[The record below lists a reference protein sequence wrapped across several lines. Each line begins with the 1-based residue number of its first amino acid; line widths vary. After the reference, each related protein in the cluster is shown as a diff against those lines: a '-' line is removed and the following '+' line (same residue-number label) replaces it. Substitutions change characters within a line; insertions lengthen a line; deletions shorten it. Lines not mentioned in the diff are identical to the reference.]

1 VTGKHV
7 PEGKRTTMTFPPT
20 SDRSGRPAAGRAA
33 VTDPAGR
40 PEGAGRVAAGAW
52 GPAPD
57 VATPAGT
64 ARVARPVRKRRASQ
78 FDRGRGY
85 VSQQDWRVPRVGATM
100 KTLHLILLVLLVV
113 VGVGPMLLLAKYAI
127 TPTQDIIRS
136 PLAVFPHG
144 VRWQNISEAWNDVQ
158 ISRYFLNTIWLAAG
172 SWFVQLLVA
181 TTGGYVLS
189 VLRPAWAKIV
199 NGLVIATLFVPS
211 VVLLVPLYLTILNPP
226 VVGTSLINNFFAVW
240 LPSGASAFNVVLVTR
255 FFDNL
260 PREVFEAA
268 KVDGASSFRLFWSV
282 VLPMSKPI
290 LGVVSVFAT
299 IASWKDFLW
308 PMLVLKDPSKQPLS
322 VRLPAI
328 ASQTDLGVFL
338 ASLAIATLI
347 PVVFFLVFQR
357 MFLSGAG
364 LGGAVKG

>member
-1 VTGKHV
+1 
-7 PEGKRTTMTFPPT
+7 MTYPPT
-20 SDRSGRPAAGRAA
+20 AEESGRAA
-33 VTDPAGR
+33 AGQGARHVATGGGWRGAADVAAPAG
-40 PEGAGRVAAGAW
+40 
-52 GPAPD
+52 
-57 VATPAGT
+57 
-64 ARVARPVRKRRASQ
+64 VARAARAARRRKSSL
-78 FDRGRGY
+78 DSGRGY
-85 VSQQDWRVPRVGATM
+85 VSEQEWRVRRVSATM
-100 KTLHLILLVLLVV
+100 KTLHLILLVLLLV
-113 VGVGPMLLLAKYAI
+113 VGIGPILLLAKYAI
-127 TPTQDIIRS
+127 TPTQDIIRT
-136 PLAVFPHG
+136 PLSVFPHG

-181 TTGGYVLS
+181 TTGGFVLS
-189 VLRPAWAKIV
+189 VLRPAWGKIL

-226 VVGTSLINNFFAVW
+226 LVGTSLINNFLAVW
-240 LPSGASAFNVVLVTR
+240 LPSGASAFNVVLVAR
-255 FFDNL
+255 FFDSL

-308 PMLVLKDPSKQPLS
+308 PMLVLKDTAKQPLS

-328 ASQTDLGVFL
+328 QSQTDLGVFL
-338 ASLAIATLI
+338 ASLAISTLI
-347 PVVFFLVFQR
+347 PVVFFLIFQR
-357 MFLSGAG
+357 LFLSGAG